1 MVLVHSFRRKK
12 SSRNND
18 VMVSVGV
25 ARFPADLHRSRVLPR
40 SRQRTRSF
48 VMLCAAKKHEG
59 SERGR
64 RGNDYAE
71 NGSQRGLR
79 HMLTL

>member
-25 ARFPADLHRSRVLPR
+25 ARFTAILSPSGADTVYTLVCYALRA
-40 SRQRTRSF
+40 RTREKG
-48 VMLCAAKKHEG
+48 VV
-59 SERGR
+59 
-64 RGNDYAE
+64 AE
-71 NGSQRGLR
+71 AMIMQKW
-79 HMLTL
+79 